1 MFVNSHSRRR
11 GVPRRSPVQGRA
23 RETVERILDA
33 AAHVFGERG
42 YAATTNDVAERAGV
56 SIGSLYQYFRDK
68 DALLVALHDRHL
80 DQIARELLGRG
91 PVDDPE
97 AWVRWLVAELIARN
111 TRPDAQVLWETSRVL
126 PAMRA
131 RVTELVDDLAGDA
144 ATVLGLRSRLRARA
158 VVVTALAVVHEVAL
172 PHPTPARRRVA
183 VSAVLAVA
191 RDGRAT
197 PANRRRAERTSEEAR
212 TPDR

>member
-1 MFVNSHSRRR
+1 MFVNSPSTR
-11 GVPRRSPVQGRA
+11 GAISRRSPVQDRA
-23 RETVERILDA
+23 RRTVERILDA

-80 DQIARELLGRG
+80 DQIERELLGRG
-91 PVDDPE
+91 PLGEPD
-97 AWVRWLVAELIARN
+97 AWLRWLVNALIALN

-126 PAMRA
+126 PQMRA
-131 RVTELVDDLAGDA
+131 RVSTLVDRLAIEA
-144 ATVLGLRSRLRARA
+144 ATVLGLRGMLQARA

-172 PHPTPARRRVA
+172 PTPTAARRRVA
-183 VSAVLAVA
+183 TSAVLAVA
-191 RDGRAT
+191 QHGPVRQQGLR
-197 PANRRRAERTSEEAR
+197 
-212 TPDR
+212 